1 MTKYL
6 CDPIPVPFDRIYLDP
21 NNPRIAP
28 DDRPGYE
35 DPGVLFDD
43 ERQAGLEA
51 TLEEIYEDYEELK
64 EAIITQGWVPIDA
77 IIVWEHPKKK
87 GWYVVVE
94 GNTRTL
100 TLRKIRRELAV
111 AKTRLAGLKAAKR
124 LSAAEKETM
133 GDLEARVAELEA
145 IIKDTEELTVYPVNA
160 TSAEQLKEILP
171 RLLGVRHITHAQ
183 SWKPYPEGLYILQ
196 QYEELFVKKHGT
208 KAKLVL
214 DKDLVKQVAQQV
226 SEDEKKA
233 RKNIQSA
240 YAFRHFEAEYR
251 EKIAATG
258 TPLTKRDHYYFS
270 LILDNRYA
278 ADQFRFG
285 KDDLRL
291 TNNMEEVLYKWAFA
305 KPRNGDE
312 NQNVFYKAE
321 NIRLWNSMKTYDNKK
336 KTSFAAQ
343 LNVDEPDDAPPGG
356 FRQLEL
362 EYLQH
367 KANRSAIEVIAS
379 LIDALKKLNVE
390 NLESQASHLRPMLEQ
405 MVQRGDHIIGMIDS
419 VNDSRNKKAA
429 AETDDGKPVA
439 RKRR

>member
-6 CDPIPVPFDRIYLDP
+6 DDPIAVPFERIYLDP

-28 DDRPGYE
+28 DDRPGYD
-35 DPGVLFDD
+35 DPDVLFDD
-43 ERQAGLEA
+43 DHQAGLEA
-51 TLEEIYEDYEELK
+51 TLEGIYEDYEELK

-100 TLRKIRRELAV
+100 TLRKIRRELEEAR
-111 AKTRLAGLKAAKR
+111 TRLAGLQAAKR

-133 GDLEARVAELEA
+133 AELKVRVAELEA
-145 IIKDTEELTVYPVNA
+145 IVEDTEELTVYPV
-160 TSAEQLKEILP
+160 SAASPEEVQEILP

-196 QYEELFVKKHGT
+196 LYEDLFVKTHGP
-208 KAKLVL
+208 KAKFVL
-214 DKDLVKQVAQQV
+214 DKDLVKKVAQEV
-226 SEDEKKA
+226 SQDEKKA

-240 YAFRHFEAEYR
+240 YAFRHFEAEYG
-251 EKIAATG
+251 EKIKATG
-258 TPLTKRDHYYFS
+258 TPLTKGDHYYFS

-291 TNNMEEVLYKWAFA
+291 SNKMEEVLYKWAFS
-305 KPRNGDE
+305 KPRNGE
-312 NQNVFYKAE
+312 ANQNVFYKAE
-321 NIRLWNSMKTYDNKK
+321 NIRQWNAMKTYDNKH
-336 KTSFAAQ
+336 KTNFAAQ
-343 LNVDEPDDAPPGG
+343 IEVEKPDDPPQGG

-362 EYLQH
+362 EFLQH
-367 KANRSAIEVIAS
+367 KASHSPVETIAA
-379 LIDALKKLNVE
+379 LIAALKKLNVE
-390 NLESQASHLRPMLEQ
+390 NMESQGSHLREMLGQ
-405 MVQRGDHIIGMIDS
+405 MVQRGEEVIDMIDA
-419 VNDSRNKKAA
+419 VDESRGKKAA
-429 AETDDGKPVA
+429 AGKDDGRPAAV
-439 RKRR
+439 KRR

>member
-1 MTKYL
+1 MPKYL
-6 CDPIPVPFDRIYLDP
+6 SDPIPVPFERIYLDP

-28 DDRPGYE
+28 DNRPGYE
-35 DPGVLFDD
+35 DPDVLFDD
-43 ERQAGLEA
+43 ENQAELEA
-51 TLEEIYEDYEELK
+51 TLEGIYEDYEELK

-77 IIVWEHPKKK
+77 IIVWQHPKKK

-100 TLRKIRRELAV
+100 TLRKIRRELEEART
-111 AKTRLAGLKAAKR
+111 KLAGLKAAKR
-124 LSAAEKETM
+124 LSAAEKETLA
-133 GDLEARVAELEA
+133 DLEIRIGELEA
-145 IIKDTEELTVYPVNA
+145 IIKDTDDLTVYPVNA
-160 TSAEQLKEILP
+160 ASAEQLQEILP

-196 QYEELFVKKHGT
+196 LYEDLFVKKHGP

-214 DKDLVKQVAQQV
+214 DKDLVKQVAQEV

-240 YAFRHFEAEYR
+240 YAFRHFEAEYG

-258 TPLTKRDHYYFS
+258 TPLTKGDHYYFS

-291 TNNMEEVLYKWAFA
+291 SNKMEEVLYKWAFA
-305 KPRNGDE
+305 KPRNGEE

-321 NIRLWNSMKTYDNKK
+321 NIRQWNSMKTYDNKK
-336 KTSFAAQ
+336 TNFAAQ
-343 LNVDEPDDAPPGG
+343 LDVEKPDDPPPGG

-362 EYLQH
+362 ENLQH
-367 KANRSAIEVIAS
+367 KANRSAIEIIAS

-390 NLESQASHLRPMLEQ
+390 NLESQAAHLRPMLEQ
-405 MVQRGDHIIGMIDS
+405 MVQRGDDIIGMIDS
-419 VNDSRNKKAA
+419 VNDSRSKKATG
-429 AETDDGKPVA
+429 EKDDGKPAAV
-439 RKRR
+439 KRR